1 MSREAARVMQA
12 QGTGG
17 DLVYI
22 ASKNGVVAGP
32 ANIAYGVEPHRLG
45 EYYASRTLLGREVL
59 PEHVADAVAVLVE
72 GSLSRTTG
80 LVIPVDGGLPA
91 AFLR

>member
-1 MSREAARVMQA
+1 V
-12 QGTGG
+12 
-17 DLVYI
+17 
-22 ASKNGVVAGP
+22 NGVNPDAVVRGSGIFSGEWLEQRAD
-32 ANIAYGVEPHRLG
+32 AYGVEPHRLG

-59 PEHVADAVAVLVE
+59 PAHVADAVAVLVE